1 MKSRTAKFAGK
12 SVTLYMYDMEGEKN
26 PNLLVQV
33 RMASFLKKK
42 KKCTTLKILKLT
54 QEHPQGKANSR
65 NKYSLSYS

>member
-42 KKCTTLKILKLT
+42 KMHNSKN
-54 QEHPQGKANSR
+54 PKANSGTSTR
-65 NKYSLSYS
+65 EGQQ